1 MSCANTQDVA
11 ITLHLPYPPSVNH
24 YWGTMGKRR
33 FIGAKGKE
41 FRRVVLEVS
50 EGVQKAEGRLS
61 MRVELYP
68 PDRRVR
74 DIDNITKALL
84 DACMHA
90 GCYDDDSQIDEL
102 HIIRREVRKGG
113 GCSVTI
119 TALEPSRTG
128 R

>member
-1 MSCANTQDVA
+1 
-11 ITLHLPYPPSVNH
+11 
-24 YWGTMGKRR
+24 MGKRR

-50 EGVQKAEGRLS
+50 EGVQKTEGRLS

-90 GCYDDDSQIDEL
+90 GA
-102 HIIRREVRKGG
+102 
-113 GCSVTI
+113 TTM
-119 TALEPSRTG
+119 TARSMNSTSSDGKFARVEAAR
-128 R
+128 